1 MTNIAI
7 LGYGTVGSGVAEV
20 IGTNAELL
28 KKRGG
33 GLYVKY
39 ILDLREFPGDP
50 YEDRVVHDFDV
61 ILADPEI
68 KVICETMGGV
78 GAAYK
83 FSQQALEKGISVCTS
98 NKELVEL
105 HGAELSRIAKEHNC
119 SYLFEASVGG
129 GIPLLRT
136 IVEGL
141 AAEKVER
148 ICGILNGTTNF
159 ILTKMAKEGAEFDT
173 VLAEAQEHGY
183 AEKDPTAD
191 IEGHDA
197 GRKIAILASLVT
209 GQNIAFPDVHTEG
222 ITKLTPVDFAYAK
235 AMDMQI
241 KLIALYDTQDGKHYG
256 IVSPRLIGADSPL
269 SCVQG
274 VFNGVL
280 IHSNMLDDSMYY
292 GRGAGRKATAS
303 AVVGDAMAAAASIG
317 ASIANGLTE
326 ELGDLAEI
334 GGYRQRYFLRLKGSK
349 SVRKEEV
356 ENVFGKGHIVFDV
369 EKDEFGFLMD
379 GEMEEAQF
387 ISKMEQ
393 LQGVIG
399 FIRVL

>member
-28 KKRGG
+28 RKRGG

-39 ILDLREFPGDP
+39 ILDLRDFPGDP

-83 FSQQALEKGISVCTS
+83 FSQQALERGISVCTS

-105 HGAELSRIAKEHNC
+105 HGAELTRIAKEHNC

-129 GIPLLRT
+129 GIPLIRT

-197 GRKIAILASLVT
+197 GRKIAILAALVT

>member
-20 IGTNAELL
+20 IGTNAKLMDE
-28 KKRGG
+28 RAG

-50 YEDRVVHDFDV
+50 YEDRVVHDFDLIV
-61 ILADPEI
+61 EDPEI
-68 KVICETMGGV
+68 KIICETMGGA

-83 FSQQALEKGISVCTS
+83 FSKLALEKGISVCTS

-129 GIPLLRT
+129 GIPLIRT
-136 IVEGL
+136 IVQGL

-159 ILTKMAKEGAEFDT
+159 ILSKMASEGADFDT

-209 GQNIAFPDVHTEG
+209 GKNIAFPDVYTEG

-235 AMDMQI
+235 AIGMQI
-241 KLIALYDTQDGKHYG
+241 KLIALYDIQGDKHYG
-256 IVSPRLIGADSPL
+256 IVCPRLIGADSPL

-303 AVVGDAMAAAASIG
+303 AVLGDAMACACSLGKTID
-317 ASIANGLTE
+317 SGLTE

-334 GGYRQRYFLRLKGSK
+334 GTYRQRYFVRLKGSK

-356 ENVFGKGHIVFDV
+356 EAALGKGQIVFDV
-369 EKDEFGFLMD
+369 EKDEFGFLM
-379 GEMEEAQF
+379 ENEIEEVQF
-387 ISKMEQ
+387 TEKLEK